1 MGVPK
6 LWPILSNAAEQRDFL
21 ECTLAGGYPKRTGVD
36 ASIWMY
42 QVARAL
48 KHNNTVRGANPET
61 RALFYRLARLLS
73 APMNP
78 LFVFNGPERPETRRN
93 AQVLNAEHQL
103 TAQFQA
109 LIEVFG
115 YPWYTAP
122 GEAEAE
128 LGRLNNLGII
138 DIVMTTDIDA
148 LIFGAKTL
156 MIPPNKKN
164 DKNEIII
171 YHSSLIFINP
181 GVCLSRGGL
190 LLIALLAGGDYHQGL
205 PGCGVALAHAVARG
219 PLGDALLEAVL
230 QNPEI
235 TDEFLDFLV
244 SWRATLAWEFAT
256 DPHGYLG
263 RKQRAIAANI
273 TSSFPNLG
281 VLYAY
286 THPVTS
292 WSENYSPPTYQS
304 WGLPKPDVKKIASF
318 CQRQFDWDAAK
329 ISSTFVKHL
338 YSGIVMQSLLKPYD
352 LHALLE
358 AHVNSGIS
366 SDDDFPRSS
375 VLQVVKTKK
384 LHAVELYH
392 VEISTGALSLHVK
405 SGIQDAS
412 SFPITPLMR
421 IWIPAPVVDYTFPDL
436 VSRLAKSR
444 SQLQGRSKPAPAPR
458 KRNAH
463 AVRAPTDVAPVA
475 GSSRILVS
483 AQEIIDLVSPEPE
496 AQ

>member
-1 MGVPK
+1 MLDDDPRRGTRAPAHTFEFEFGRKAGSGRFAPGVNEVTAGAYVNPATRVVAPRLRARPEAACSVERGVGLPSSDLVYDMGVPK
-6 LWPILSNAAEQRDFL
+6 LWPILSKAAEPRDFL
-21 ECTLAGGYPKRTGVD
+21 EFTLAGGYPKRTGVD

-48 KHNNTVRGANPET
+48 KHNNT
-61 RALFYRLARLLS
+61 
-73 APMNP
+73 
-78 LFVFNGPERPETRRN
+78 
-93 AQVLNAEHQL
+93 L

-115 YPWYTAP
+115 YLWYTAP

-138 DIVMTTDIDA
+138 DI
-148 LIFGAKTL
+148 
-156 MIPPNKKN
+156 KN
-164 DKNEIII
+164 DKDEITV
-171 YHSSLIFINP
+171 YHSSLIFITP

-219 PLGDALLEAVL
+219 PLGDALLEAAL

-235 TDEFLDFLV
+235 TDEFLDFLA

-263 RKQRAIAANI
+263 RKHRAIAANI

-292 WSENYSPPTYQS
+292 WSENYSPPAYQS

-318 CQRQFDWDAAK
+318 CQGQFDWDAAK

-375 VLQVVKTKK
+375 VLQVVKTRK

-392 VEISTGALSLHVK
+392 VEISTGALGLRIK
-405 SGIQDAS
+405 SGIQDAP
-412 SFPITPLMR
+412 SFPIAPLMR
-421 IWIPAPVVDYTFPDL
+421 IWIPAPVIDYAFPDL
-436 VSRLAKSR
+436 VSRVVQ
-444 SQLQGRSKPAPAPR
+444 SQLQLPASETLMLYGHR
-458 KRNAH
+458 LMQLKLQGHLEFR
-463 AVRAPTDVAPVA
+463 
-475 GSSRILVS
+475 
-483 AQEIIDLVSPEPE
+483 EIIDLVSPEPE
-496 AQ
+496 A